1 MKISCT
7 QEKLAQALS
16 TVSKVV
22 GVRTT
27 LPILSNILLKTE
39 KGQLKLSA
47 TDLEI
52 GLSVWIGAKVE
63 EEGALTIP
71 GRLFSDFVAAA
82 LGKTIDLKVDG
93 MKLKVVA
100 GGVEA
105 TLSGMDAS
113 EFPVIPEVS
122 SGTTVKFP
130 AQIFS
135 SALSKTVSAAALDE
149 SRPVLSG
156 ILLWATPEGI
166 KIVATDS
173 YRLSEVTI
181 PSKEKAQVK
190 AVIPL
195 RAAQELLRLSEQ
207 EGGEIALTFGEN
219 QVSFKSENTSMIA
232 RLIEGEFPN
241 YQEVVPKS
249 FTSEI
254 SVETKEIARALK
266 VASLFAREAAG
277 SLTLEV
283 NPSKK
288 NLTILAASPQVGE
301 NKTTLPIEGK
311 GENLSVSFNAR
322 FLSDAVAQVTSKTCE
337 IGFAGPLAPALV
349 REDQNPLFFHL
360 VMPLRKE
367 G

>member
-22 GVRTT
+22 GIRTT

-93 MKLKVVA
+93 TKLEVVA
-100 GGVEA
+100 GGAEA

-122 SGTTVKFP
+122 SGTIVKFP
-130 AQIFS
+130 AHVFR

-195 RAAQELLRLSEQ
+195 RAAQELLRLSE
-207 EGGEIALTFGEN
+207 EDGEIALTFGEN

-249 FTSEI
+249 FTSEV

-277 SLTLEV
+277 SLTLEIS
-283 NPSKK
+283 PSKK
-288 NLTILAASPQVGE
+288 TLTILAASPQVGE

-311 GENLSVSFNAR
+311 GESLSVSFNAR